1 MEKFYDNEAMLK
13 KVNEID
19 ESSLA
24 NPPMMIKLQ
33 ISNVDTNFF
42 NYTKFEYDIDTFLV
56 FRLYLNFISY
66 I

>member
-1 MEKFYDNEAMLK
+1 MEKFYDNEAMLN

-19 ESSLA
+19 DPSLA

-56 FRLYLNFISY
+56 FRLYLHFISY